1 MAVNVDTVYQRV
13 LALAN
18 KEQRGYIT
26 PQEFN
31 LFANHAQ
38 LEIVEQY
45 FYDINQFG
53 RLPGNNT
60 EYSDMLDLLNE
71 KLGALKRNNQSVL
84 ATSGVITHSNM
95 PDDIY
100 KIGTITFG
108 GNEVERVEY
117 NELVQLS
124 SSPLTAPTN
133 KRPLYTEGSNGI
145 TLYPPISSVK
155 MSYIK
160 KPNNVKWGYVVVG
173 EKALYDPSKSTHFSL
188 HKSEESELVYK
199 ILMLAGITMNK
210 IGLSQ
215 TVVGMENAKIQQEK
229 Q

>member
-1 MAVNVDTVYQRV
+1 MAVSVDTVYQRV

-38 LEIVEQY
+38 LEIVDQY

-53 RLPGNNT
+53 RLPGNDT

-71 KLGALKRNNQSVL
+71 KLGALKRNNQSV
-84 ATSGVITHSNM
+84 TTTNGVVTNSDM
-95 PDDIY
+95 PDDVY
-100 KIGTITFG
+100 KMGTITFAG
-108 GNEVERVEY
+108 SEVERVEH

-124 SSPLTAPTN
+124 SSPLTAPTS

-145 TLYPPISSVK
+145 TIHPPLSAVKISYV
-155 MSYIK
+155 K
-160 KPNNVKWGYVVVG
+160 KPNNLDQQNEMMLLRLDKLEKNITSLESKMNNLNAAIKKDIEKIKNVK
-173 EKALYDPSKSTHFSL
+173 KR
-188 HKSEESELVYK
+188 
-199 ILMLAGITMNK
+199 
-210 IGLSQ
+210 
-215 TVVGMENAKIQQEK
+215 
-229 Q
+229 

>member
-1 MAVNVDTVYQRV
+1 MAVSVDTVYQRV

-38 LEIVEQY
+38 LEIVDQY

-53 RLPGNNT
+53 RLPGNDT

-71 KLGALKRNNQSVL
+71 KLGALKRNNQSV
-84 ATSGVITHSNM
+84 TTTNGVVTNSDM
-95 PDDIY
+95 PDDVY
-100 KIGTITFG
+100 KMGTITFAG
-108 GNEVERVEY
+108 SEVERVEH

-124 SSPLTAPTN
+124 SSPLTAPTS

-145 TLYPPISSVK
+145 TIHPPLSAVKISYV
-155 MSYIK
+155 K
-160 KPNNVKWGYVVVG
+160 KPNNVIWGYVVVG

-215 TVVGMENAKIQQEK
+215 TVVGIENAKVQQEK